1 MKLEKYFRNNNKIE
15 TWLRLI
21 YISLLVMILVSCTVA
36 PKVLKRDT
44 ASFDGG
50 SQNSGFVMF
59 LSDGSGL
66 LTTNAVNRY
75 NFLIK
80 IYKDRFI
87 SPIYQN
93 YGLTFTNI
101 QTTNYYIISAEG
113 LVKFGL
119 MQHWKRNQIV
129 P

>member
-1 MKLEKYFRNNNKIE
+1 MKLEKYFQNNNKIE
-15 TWLRLI
+15 IWLRLI
-21 YISLLVMILVSCTVA
+21 YVSLLVMILVSCTVA

-44 ASFDGG
+44 ISFDGG

-66 LTTNAVNRY
+66 ITTNAVNRY
-75 NFLIK
+75 NFLISV
-80 IYKDRFI
+80 YKSKFI
-87 SPIYQN
+87 PPIDIN
-93 YGLTFTNI
+93 YGLTYTNI

-119 MQHWKRNQIV
+119 MLHWKRNQIV
-129 P
+129 A